1 VRVRVAIVTAL
12 AVLAAASPAFAAR
25 GDVALLANVPS
36 PGFPASAYPHPN
48 GNIYVGTYINPSGS
62 TQRSRVLEY
71 APSGQLLRSWTVPG
85 QDLNEDHGIQVTT
98 SDAKGR
104 LVLLDRNPSRA
115 LLLDTKTGSFTT
127 YATFDDLKPCS
138 SSAPPCSDT
147 TSDQP
152 PMANYGAWGTD
163 GSLYVSDY
171 LQGVI
176 WRVPPGGGKASVWFT
191 DARLDGN
198 QFGTTCIRL
207 MPDHKTLLIGQ
218 NTHGGGVAGVPTNG
232 NLYKLPINADGSP
245 GELTDFWDSQPVDL
259 PDGFGLSKAGNVY
272 VALSGAN
279 QIVEIGPDGK
289 EVQRFSS
296 SLWDTPSSA
305 KFLGTKVII
314 PSQSYIGGDPA
325 KQTITS
331 LDTGEEG
338 EPEYIYG
345 RDTTAPVLGAMLIKL
360 FHAKTMTV
368 QFPSSEAARVV
379 VALQRRTA
387 RGTWETKRTTTIP
400 AKAGKNKARLSL
412 ASMRGRIARVVLTA
426 EDDSGNSTKRVS
438 RRFRVR

>member
-1 VRVRVAIVTAL
+1 MRVGLLTTLIVL
-12 AVLAAASPAFAAR
+12 VLAPAASAAR
-25 GDVALLANVPS
+25 GDIQLLANVPS

-48 GNIYVGTYINPSGS
+48 GHIYVGTYVNPAGS
-62 TQRSRVLEY
+62 SQRSRVLEY
-71 APSGQLLRSWTVPG
+71 TAGGQLLRSWTVPG
-85 QDLNEDHGIQVTT
+85 QNLNEDHGIQVTT

-115 LLLDTKTGSFTT
+115 LLLNTNTGDFTT
-127 YATFDDLKPCS
+127 YATFDDLKPCAT
-138 SSAPPCSDT
+138 SAAPCSQT

-152 PMANYGAWGTD
+152 AMANYGAWGPD

-176 WRVPPGGGKASVWFT
+176 WRVPPGGGKAAVWLT

-218 NTHGGGVAGVPTNG
+218 NTHGGGLGGAAPTNG
-232 NLYKLPINADGSP
+232 NLYKLPINPDGSP
-245 GELTDFWDSQPVDL
+245 GELQDFWDSQPVDL

-279 QIVEIGPDGK
+279 QIAEIGPDGK
-289 EVQRFSS
+289 EIQRFSS
-296 SLWDTPSSA
+296 PLWDTPSSA

-314 PSQSYIGGDPA
+314 PSQSYVTGDTT
-325 KQTITS
+325 KQNITS
-331 LDTGEEG
+331 LETGEEG
-338 EPEYIYG
+338 EPEFIYG

-368 QFPSSEAARVV
+368 QFPSSEPARVV

-387 RGTWETKRTTTIP
+387 KGGWETKRTATIP
-400 AKAGKNKARLSL
+400 AKTGKNKARLSL

-426 EDDSGNSTKRVS
+426 EDESGNSTKRAS
-438 RRFRVR
+438 PRFRVR

>member
-1 VRVRVAIVTAL
+1 VRIAL
-12 AVLAAASPAFAAR
+12 LTTLFALVLAPAASAAR
-25 GDVALLANVPS
+25 GDVQLLANVPS

-48 GNIYVGTYINPSGS
+48 GRIYVGTYINPQGS

-71 APSGQLLRSWTVPG
+71 AASGQLLRSWTVPD
-85 QDLNEDHGIQVTT
+85 QDLNEEHGIQVTT

-115 LLLDTKTGSFTT
+115 LLLDTKTGDFTQ

-138 SSAPPCSDT
+138 SSPQPCSPT
-147 TSDQP
+147 SSDQP
-152 PMANYGAWGTD
+152 AMANYGAWGTD

-176 WRVPPGGGKASVWFT
+176 WRVPPGGGKASVWFA
-191 DARLDGN
+191 DSRLDGN

-218 NTHGGGVAGVPTNG
+218 NTHGGLGGGTPTNG
-232 NLYKLPINADGSP
+232 NLYKLPINPDGSP
-245 GELTDFWDSQPVDL
+245 GGLQDFWDSQPIDL

-296 SLWDTPSSA
+296 PLWDTPSSA

-314 PSQSYIGGDPA
+314 PSQSYIGGDPS

-338 EPEYIYG
+338 EPEYTYG

-368 QFPSSEAARVV
+368 QFPSSEPARVV

-387 RGTWETKRTTTIP
+387 RGGWETKRTTTIA
-400 AKAGKNKARLSL
+400 AKTGKNKARLSL

-426 EDDSGNSTKRVS
+426 EDDSGNSTKRAS